1 MRSTPLL
8 KNYFYLPS
16 PRLFEIREEGSGIFP
31 EDIIRDKNE
40 IFPVSCNPKSRVISV
55 WSERRSLGETR
66 LRCPPEMTNATAQL
80 N

>member
-31 EDIIRDKNE
+31 EDIIRDEKRNLPRE
-40 IFPVSCNPKSRVISV
+40 
-55 WSERRSLGETR
+55 L
-66 LRCPPEMTNATAQL
+66 
-80 N
+80 